1 MKPTVKAPGI
11 RRMKLRYDGP
21 LSNFALKF
29 NLRRYNWPC
38 CRRQYCRLLLLPLSL
53 GRGSHSFPFLLNLSD
68 FYGIGGARGD
78 RAASVQ
84 GVLWGV

>member
-29 NLRRYNWPC
+29 SLRRYNSPC
-38 CRRQYCRLLLLPLSL
+38 RRRQYCRLLLLPSPL
-53 GRGSHSFPFLLNLSD
+53 GR
-68 FYGIGGARGD
+68 A
-78 RAASVQ
+78 VQ
-84 GVLWGV
+84 VDPIKLTLKPPKTKRLKP